1 MELTGILMR
10 FSMVPLLLHEKEIPA
25 EIKRALRDGRFAQAL
40 KLLMEKF
47 DLSCAEAGALLGVAG
62 C

>member
-1 MELTGILMR
+1 MR